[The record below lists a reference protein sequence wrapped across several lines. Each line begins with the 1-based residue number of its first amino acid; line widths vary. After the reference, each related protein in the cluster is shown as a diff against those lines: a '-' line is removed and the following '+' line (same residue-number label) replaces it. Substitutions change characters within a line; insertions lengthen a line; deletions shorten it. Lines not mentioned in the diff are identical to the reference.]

1 MPIPN
6 LPSPVVSFTLD
17 TVDPQ
22 ATPPSDVASM
32 SSDEITGESIGS
44 HGGFTFR
51 FGSPVVTADNNNVEG
66 VGLSDPTKN
75 YNRKEMLDLVNRLRN
90 TGVQTDID
98 LPLIAVIGSQSAGKS
113 SLIESISGI
122 TLPRSSGTC
131 TRCPTECKLSH
142 SDSPWKCIV
151 KLHFSTN
158 PKGASIPVRL
168 VPFGDPITSKSLV
181 EDRIR
186 RAQRAILN
194 PSVDPKKYLHGK
206 TASNENEL
214 SFSKNYVSLEISG
227 KDLADLS
234 FVDLPGL
241 IASVGR
247 AGDERDIELVK
258 SLVTSYIKKDSCVI
272 LLTVACET
280 DFENQGAHHL
290 AKKYDPEGK
299 RTVGVLTKPDRIQPG
314 DESSWLRILRNETES
329 LLNNWYCVKQPQ
341 TLSLGITWADARRQ
355 ETDFFATAQPWG
367 SLEPRYQKFLGTG
380 NLTERLSLI
389 LSELIAKRLPE
400 IQKEL
405 MNSLQETEAELRA
418 LPRAPSSDPVGEVLH
433 VLSNFTRDLSRRL
446 EGTSEEDGLL
456 QTIRPCQET
465 FKRAIRRTAP
475 NFVPWENTQ
484 SAREL
489 PKAEFL
495 ANEEGD
501 DEGTVIESDGGSPSL
516 PHLGSVEKSLPTDQI
531 YIDEVFKRAQSARTR
546 ELPDNYPFVVQKEY
560 IKQFTKQWR
569 QPAMDL
575 FDNIHAILKAD
586 LAKLVKKHFAEMG
599 KGNAEQSILMIVYDH
614 LDGAAARTKE
624 RIEWLLAL
632 EQSPTT
638 LNTHYYSD
646 YKDKFLAYYKGF
658 RDNTDLASRIKTFQ
672 SSNKVVPGFQGA
684 IESRLNPITQI
695 LAGLSA
701 IGITV
706 KAEDLPR
713 LLSSDPMEAA
723 LNIMASVRAY
733 FQVAYKRFAD
743 MVPIAVDYEIVL
755 GLEKNIDKAL
765 QEGLQITGPDG
776 YSRCQNMLQEL
787 SSVASRRQDM
797 QKKLER
803 LQAARQELK
812 RLM

>member
-1 MPIPN
+1 M
-6 LPSPVVSFTLD
+6 D
-17 TVDPQ
+17 
-22 ATPPSDVASM
+22 
-32 SSDEITGESIGS
+32 SSDSPGS
-44 HGGFTFR
+44 LD
-51 FGSPVVTADNNNVEG
+51 FGSPGSPTATADNNDEG
-66 VGLSDPTKN
+66 VGLSDPTKTH
-75 YNRKEMLDLVNRLRN
+75 NRKEMLDLVNRLRN

-151 KLHFSTN
+151 KLHFSTDS
-158 PKGASIPVRL
+158 KGASIPVRL
-168 VPFGDPITSKSLV
+168 VHFGAPITSKSSV

-194 PSVDPKKYLHGK
+194 PSTDSNKYLHGDNV
-206 TASNENEL
+206 SDENEV

-227 KDLADLS
+227 KGLADLS

-247 AGDERDIELVK
+247 AGDERDIDLVK

-299 RTVGVLTKPDRIQPG
+299 RTVGVLTKPDRIQSG
-314 DESSWLRILRNETES
+314 DESSWLRILRNETEP
-329 LLNNWYCVKQPQ
+329 LANNWYCVKQPGSQ
-341 TLSLGITWADARRQ
+341 TLNQGVTWEDARRQ
-355 ETDFFATAQPWG
+355 ENEYFTMTQPWS
-367 SLEPRYQKFLGTG
+367 SLEPRYQKFLRTS
-380 NLTERLSLI
+380 NLTERLSVI

-405 MNSLQETEAELRA
+405 MDALQNTEAELRA
-418 LPRAPSSDPVGEVLH
+418 LPRAPSNDPVGEVLH
-433 VLSNFTRDLSRRL
+433 VLSSFTRDLSRRL
-446 EGTSEEDGLL
+446 EGTPDKNGLL
-456 QTIRPCQET
+456 QTIRPYQQA
-465 FKRAIRRTAP
+465 FKRTIRETAP
-475 NFVPWENTQ
+475 NFVPWEERQ
-484 SAREL
+484 RARQL
-489 PKAEFL
+489 PKADFL

-501 DEGTVIESDGGSPSL
+501 DKGSESESE
-516 PHLGSVEKSLPTDQI
+516 SVEDDFPGPPKI
-531 YIDEVFKRAQSARTR
+531 YINQVFDKAQEARTR

-560 IKQFTKQWR
+560 IKDFTEQWK
-569 QPAMDL
+569 QPATEL

-586 LAKLVKKHFAEMG
+586 LAQLVEKHFAHMG
-599 KGNAEQSILMIVYDH
+599 KGNAKQSVLMIVYDH
-614 LDGAAARTKE
+614 LDEAAARTKQ
-624 RIEWLLAL
+624 RIEWLLDL

-646 YKDKFLAYYKGF
+646 YKDKFLAYYKGC
-658 RDNTDLASRIKTFQ
+658 RENTDLISKIKASQ
-672 SSNKVVPGFQGA
+672 SSSKRMSNSRAFEVVPD
-684 IESRLNPITQI
+684 PVTKI
-695 LAGLSA
+695 LAGLA
-701 IGITV
+701 EIGITV

-713 LLSSDPMEAA
+713 LLPSDPMEAA
-723 LNIMASVRAY
+723 LHIMASVRAY

-755 GLEKNIDKAL
+755 GLEKNMDKAL
-765 QEGLQITGPDG
+765 QDGLQITGPEG
-776 YSRCQNMLQEL
+776 YSRCRNMLQEF
-787 SSVASRRQDM
+787 SSVASRRQDV
-797 QKKLER
+797 QKKMER

-812 RLM
+812 QLM